1 MHDKKLEKIVQ
12 ICVKNDKIM
21 SNYIKKSY
29 FLSKNL
35 GDLWD
40 YFIKHTEFMHC
51 DKISHRL
58 KFLIAGHET
67 ILPKCYCGK
76 DIRILNNKVSK
87 YCSKYCADHSPEKAK
102 KVSESKKA
110 LDKNV
115 SNQKRVETMIKR
127 YGVGYNFQRE
137 DIKEKVLRKSPLNR
151 DVLAKLGSYQWLY
164 DEYVIKDR
172 TSVDIANELGIYY
185 GTVIEYLRKHNI
197 EIKHVISR
205 SDIEKE
211 ITEFIE
217 SHGVSI
223 RNNYVGVFDDK
234 REVDI
239 YIPDKK
245 IAIEINGLYWHTE
258 KYCQRLKHRNKKDD
272 AYKKGIDLINITDWD
287 WKNKTEIIQSIILNR
302 LGLHD
307 LKIPARKCQIISSID
322 TFTARQFFDKNHIKG
337 FKGSGHYVGLS
348 YNDDIV
354 LMVAYD
360 IRKEMI
366 EISRECSK
374 LNTIVIGGYN
384 RLLKHIILTHK
395 DDNTKI
401 KKIHSYV
408 DKDYFN
414 GMFFKKNNWLQLPDT
429 DVGYFWTDGTEKIS
443 RYQCQK
449 YKKKEND
456 TMHSNGFYRFYN
468 SGNYRFVYMIH
479 DDKNR

>member
-211 ITEFIE
+211 ITEFI
-217 SHGVSI
+217 
-223 RNNYVGVFDDK
+223 
-234 REVDI
+234 
-239 YIPDKK
+239 
-245 IAIEINGLYWHTE
+245 
-258 KYCQRLKHRNKKDD
+258 
-272 AYKKGIDLINITDWD
+272 
-287 WKNKTEIIQSIILNR
+287 
-302 LGLHD
+302 
-307 LKIPARKCQIISSID
+307 
-322 TFTARQFFDKNHIKG
+322 
-337 FKGSGHYVGLS
+337 
-348 YNDDIV
+348 
-354 LMVAYD
+354 
-360 IRKEMI
+360 
-366 EISRECSK
+366 
-374 LNTIVIGGYN
+374 
-384 RLLKHIILTHK
+384 
-395 DDNTKI
+395 
-401 KKIHSYV
+401 
-408 DKDYFN
+408 
-414 GMFFKKNNWLQLPDT
+414 
-429 DVGYFWTDGTEKIS
+429 
-443 RYQCQK
+443 
-449 YKKKEND
+449 
-456 TMHSNGFYRFYN
+456 
-468 SGNYRFVYMIH
+468 
-479 DDKNR
+479 

>member
-1 MHDKKLEKIVQ
+1 MHDKKLEKFVQ
-12 ICVKNDKIM
+12 ICVKNGKIM

-35 GDLWD
+35 GDLWA
-40 YFIKHTEFMHC
+40 YFIEHTEFMHC

-58 KFLIAGHET
+58 KFLMAGYET
-67 ILPKCYCGK
+67 ALPKCYCGK
-76 DIRILNNKVSK
+76 DIAILNNKVSK

-102 KVSESKKA
+102 KISESKKA

-115 SNQKRVETMIKR
+115 SNQKRLETMIRK
-127 YGVGYNFQRE
+127 YGVGYNSQRA
-137 DIKEKVLRKSPLNR
+137 DIKERVLRKSPLNP
-151 DVLAKLGSYQWLY
+151 DILDKLKSYQWLY

-172 TSVDIANELGIYY
+172 TSVDIAKDLGVYY

-211 ITEFIE
+211 ISGFIE
-217 SHGVSI
+217 SHGVCI
-223 RNNYVGVFDDK
+223 RNNYVGIFDDR

-239 YIPDKK
+239 FIPDRG
-245 IAIEINGLYWHTE
+245 IAIEVNGLYWHTE
-258 KYCQRLKHRNKKDD
+258 KYCQRLKHRDKKDD
-272 AYKKGIDLINITDWD
+272 AFKKGIDLINITDWD
-287 WKNKTEIIQSIILNR
+287 WVHKPDIIKSIILNR

-307 LKIPARKCQIISSID
+307 LKIAARKCQIVQNID
-322 TFTARQFFDKNHIKG
+322 TITARQFFDRNHIKG
-337 FKGSGHYVGLS
+337 FKGSGHYIGLE
-348 YNDDIV
+348 YNGDIV

-360 IRKEMI
+360 IRQGII
-366 EISRECSK
+366 EITRECSK
-374 LNTIVIGGYN
+374 LNTIIIGGYN
-384 RLLKHIILTHK
+384 KLLKHIISK
-395 DDNTKI
+395 YNTNNAQI

-414 GMFFKKNNWLQLPDT
+414 GVFFRKNGWLQLPDT
-429 DVGYFWTDGTEKIS
+429 DVGYFWTDGTDKIS

-449 YKKKEND
+449 YGKNEND

-468 SGNYRFVYMIH
+468 SGNYRFVYMIQH
-479 DDKNR
+479 DDD